1 MLQDQSR
8 NRTPMPASQ
17 LAAGAARTKPR
28 RARAEAGIDRML
40 SEPALPSPGSPGAMV
55 AWRAAC
61 TEFDRRTH
69 LGDDEFNRLRIG
81 DTLALWTPDKVRS
94 AITLDFSGAASSD
107 EALAMAGRSRAEL
120 QDLLV
125 LTLRRDLQ
133 SEEAA
138 RDTRLHE
145 MFALAYPDEVAPP
158 ADIDAEEGAD
168 PILAAIANHKA
179 AYAAY
184 LPHLRAVSETLQTD
198 PAFAALEAA
207 AESPTEREAEAYAAL
222 ANVSPTT
229 LAGIVALADYLPG
242 AVLRNAV
249 VSADNDAM
257 KALSAMCSA
266 VNALLGDDIGLSAAL
281 HERRARADEFLTEME
296 RDGFLPYPADN
307 PRSLLA
313 TEYAIR
319 YEAER
324 LLAIAQGGFDR
335 RANAYAG
342 FETAERDRH
351 LKRLRAEYRL
361 DQLAAVVH
369 GSPVAASK
377 LTDEILAGW
386 REWANDPGHF
396 DEEESEATRALSDK
410 RYALI
415 DAAEALPATQENLP
429 AKTLALAWLG
439 YVDLWWNG
447 QARDDYDTD
456 GRLALDIDTAISG
469 RTLLKGY

>member
-1 MLQDQSR
+1 
-8 NRTPMPASQ
+8 
-17 LAAGAARTKPR
+17 
-28 RARAEAGIDRML
+28 ML
-40 SEPALPSPGSPGAMV
+40 SEPALPSPGSPEAIA

-69 LGDDEFNRLRIG
+69 IGDDEFNRLRIG
-81 DTLALWTPDKVRS
+81 DTVALWTPDKVRS
-94 AITLDFSGAASSD
+94 AISSDFSGAASSD
-107 EALAMAGRSRAEL
+107 EALAMARQTRAEL

-125 LTLRRDLQ
+125 LTIRRDLRF
-133 SEEAA
+133 EEAA
-138 RDTRLHE
+138 RDTRIHE
-145 MFALAYPDEVAPP
+145 MFELAYPDEVAPP
-158 ADIDAEEGAD
+158 ADVDAEEGAD
-168 PILAAIANHKA
+168 PILAVIANHKA
-179 AYAAY
+179 AYAAW

-198 PAFAALEAA
+198 PAFTALEAA
-207 AESPTEREAEAYAAL
+207 AEAPEKREADAYASL
-222 ANVSPTT
+222 AEVSPTT
-229 LAGIVALADYLPG
+229 LAGLVALADYLPG
-242 AVLRNAV
+242 ALLRNAV
-249 VSADNDAM
+249 VGADNDAM

-266 VNALLGDDIGLSAAL
+266 VKALLGDDIGLNAAL
-281 HERRARADEFLTEME
+281 HERRARADEFLSEME

-307 PRSLLA
+307 PRCLLA
-313 TEYAIR
+313 TNYAIR

-324 LLAIAQGGFDR
+324 LLAIAQSAYDR

-342 FETAERDRH
+342 FPTAERDRH

-369 GSPVAASK
+369 ESPIAPSK
-377 LTDEILAGW
+377 LTDEILASW

-396 DEEESEATRALSDK
+396 DEEENEATRALSEK

-429 AKTLALAWLG
+429 AKTLALAWLE
-439 YVDLWWNG
+439 YVDLWRNG
-447 QARDDYDTD
+447 QARDEYGTD